1 VASADRLAADRA
13 EGVVLPTPLTS
24 LIGRDVEV
32 RAVLDLLDQ
41 PFPRLLTLTGPGGAG
56 KTRLALAASARL
68 LDRFADGVFFV
79 DLSALRDPALVPSTI
94 ARSLGVH
101 ETGDEPLMQSIQRH
115 LAPRAVLLVLDN
127 FEQLL
132 PAAPAVATLLGAC
145 PHLKVLVTSRA
156 ALRLSGE
163 HELPVPPLAV
173 PDLRQLPEIDALTQ
187 YEAVALFLQ
196 RAQAVRPDFQ
206 VTTANAAAIAELCA
220 RLDGLPLAIE
230 LAAARV
236 KLLSPQALLARLGNR
251 LALLTG
257 GSRDRP
263 ARQQTLRGT
272 IDWSYELLDP
282 GAQRLFMQLAVFA
295 GGATLESIEA
305 VCAGAALPT
314 GVLDGL
320 SSLTDESL
328 LRQGE
333 SPSGETHFDMLETIR
348 EYALERLE
356 ASGEAEVIRERHARH
371 YLALVEAAEAGLKG
385 AEQRAW
391 LGRLA
396 LEDDNARAALAWA
409 LQRHDATLALR
420 LAGALG
426 PYWQMH
432 DHLTEGQAWMEQ
444 ALALEAVTAPDVRAR
459 ALTAGGGL
467 AFLRGDTPRAI
478 SWQQES
484 LELWRQLGDSFG
496 LAAAL
501 HNLARAVHYQ
511 ARYEE
516 AERLYQ
522 ETLALRRQI
531 DDRRGLAAT
540 LNSLGV
546 LMRDRGDDPTA
557 RALYE
562 ESLGLYR
569 ELQDL
574 WGQALLLN
582 NMARITR
589 DANELAETHA
599 LCVQSLDLFAALGDK
614 HGLTWVVSNLAIV
627 AQRQRDAARAA
638 QLTGATEAVRETLGA
653 APLSLSPGERAIYEA
668 SISRVRTELGPAG
681 FASLQA
687 AGRAMSLDEI
697 LAFARSD
704 STQPAAPLKPA
715 PAETPPASRPAGPTR
730 TPGGKAEGDR
740 PSPLTRREVEVAAL
754 VARGLTNKQIAAEL
768 TISEGTVG
776 VHLEHIFGKL
786 ELRSRAQLAAW
797 VVERR
802 QPAADTA

>member
-1 VASADRLAADRA
+1 MDRVAADRTD
-13 EGVVLPTPLTS
+13 GMVLPTPLTS
-24 LIGRDVEV
+24 LIGRGAEV
-32 RAVLDLLDQ
+32 RAVVDLIQQ
-41 PFPRLLTLTGPGGAG
+41 PYPRLLTLTGPGGAG

-68 LDRFADGVFFV
+68 LDRFVDGVFFV
-79 DLSALRDPALVPSTI
+79 DLSALRDPTLVPSTI
-94 ARSLGVH
+94 AQSLGVH
-101 ETGDEPLMQSIQRH
+101 ETGDEALIQTVQRH
-115 LAPRAVLLVLDN
+115 LTQRSALLVLDN

-132 PAAPAVATLLGAC
+132 PAATTVATLLHAC
-145 PHLKVLVTSRA
+145 PRLKVLVTSRA

-206 VTTANAAAIAELCA
+206 VTTANAAVIAELCA

-251 LALLTG
+251 LSLLTG
-257 GSRDRP
+257 GARDRP

-272 IDWSYELLDP
+272 IDWSYELLAP
-282 GAQRLFMQLAVFA
+282 GVQRLFTQLAVFA
-295 GGATLESIEA
+295 GGASLESIEA
-305 VCAGAALPT
+305 VCDVGTNLSAS
-314 GVLDGL
+314 VLDGL
-320 SSLTDESL
+320 SSLADESL
-328 LRQGE
+328 LRQAESTTGE
-333 SPSGETHFDMLETIR
+333 RHFDMLETIR

-371 YLALVEAAEAGLKG
+371 YLSLVEAAEAGLKG
-385 AEQRAW
+385 PEQRAW
-391 LGRLA
+391 LERLA
-396 LEDDNARAALAWA
+396 LENDNARAALAWA
-409 LQRHDATLALR
+409 LQRQDATLALR

-426 PYWQMH
+426 PYWQIH
-432 DHLTEGQAWMEQ
+432 DHLTEGQAWLEQ
-444 ALALEAVTAPDVRAR
+444 ALALDAETPPDVRAR
-459 ALTAGGGL
+459 GLTAGGGL
-467 AFLRGDTPRAI
+467 AFLRGDTARAV

-484 LELWRQLGDSFG
+484 IGLWRQLGDTAG
-496 LAAAL
+496 MAAAL

-511 ARYEE
+511 ARYDE
-516 AERLYQ
+516 AARLYH

-546 LMRDRGDDPTA
+546 LNRDRGDDPAA

-562 ESLGLYR
+562 ESLALYR
-569 ELQDL
+569 DLQDL

-589 DANELAETHA
+589 DANDLPGTHA
-599 LCVQSLDLFAALGDK
+599 LCVESLDLFSALGDK
-614 HGLTWVVSNLAIV
+614 HGITWVVSNLAIV
-627 AQRQRDAARAA
+627 AERQGAASRAA

-668 SISRVRTELGPAG
+668 SISHVRAELGAAT

-697 LAFARSD
+697 LAFARANAER
-704 STQPAAPLKPA
+704 PAAPITMAPA
-715 PAETPPASRPAGPTR
+715 PVVPAAPQNVAPAPTAPS
-730 TPGGKAEGDR
+730 TR
-740 PSPLTRREVEVAAL
+740 PSPLTRRELQVAAL
-754 VARGLTNKQIAAEL
+754 VARGLTNRQIAAEL
-768 TISEGTVG
+768 VISEGTVG

-802 QPAADTA
+802 